1 MSSDQ
6 YRKEQLAELV
16 EGTTGI
22 QTGRR
27 IVHATTGS
35 VIFLVITQME
45 LTTSLAVTSL
55 AVIFFVLLSSD
66 LLRLRLPQLNILF
79 FRIFQLLVSPRESQK
94 IASSTWYILGAL
106 IAILLFP
113 LPAALSGILVLAYA
127 DPTASYFGRRWGRHP
142 FLGGT
147 VEGTLAF
154 LTVAALILSIRHPLY
169 ISIPSAFLIAI
180 VERVAWPVDDN
191 LILAP
196 ACAGILTLSDL
207 LV

>member
-1 MSSDQ
+1 MSSYQ
-6 YRKEQLAELV
+6 HRKEQLAELV

-27 IVHATTGS
+27 IVHATTGT
-35 VIFLVITQME
+35 VIFLAITQIE
-45 LTTSLAVTSL
+45 LSKSLAVASL
-55 AVIFFVLLSSD
+55 TVIFFVLLSSD

-79 FRIFQLLVSPRESQK
+79 FRLFQLLVSPRESQK

-113 LPAALSGILVLAYA
+113 LPTALSGILVLAYA
-127 DPTASYFGRRWGRHP
+127 DPTASYFGRRWGKHP

-191 LILAP
+191 LALAP

-207 LV
+207 LI

>member
-27 IVHATTGS
+27 IVHATTGT
-35 VIFLVITQME
+35 VIFLVITQIE

>member
-1 MSSDQ
+1 M
-6 YRKEQLAELV
+6 

-27 IVHATTGS
+27 IVHATTGT
-35 VIFLVITQME
+35 VIFLVITQIE

>member
-27 IVHATTGS
+27 IVHATTGT
-35 VIFLVITQME
+35 VIFLAITQIE
-45 LTTSLAVTSL
+45 LTKSLAVTSL
-55 AVIFFVLLSSD
+55 TVIFLALLSSD

-79 FRIFQLLVSPRESQK
+79 FRVFQLLVSPRESQK
-94 IASSTWYILGAL
+94 IASSTSYILCAL
-106 IAILLFP
+106 LAILLFP

-127 DPTASYFGRRWGRHP
+127 DPTASYFGRRWGKHP

-154 LTVAALILSIRHPLY
+154 LTVAVLILSIRHPPY

-191 LILAP
+191 LALAP

-207 LV
+207 LI

>member
-6 YRKEQLAELV
+6 HRKEQLAELV

-27 IVHATTGS
+27 IVHATTGT
-35 VIFLVITQME
+35 VIFLAITQIE
-45 LTTSLAVTSL
+45 LSKSLAVASL
-55 AVIFFVLLSSD
+55 TVIFFVLLTSD

-79 FRIFQLLVSPRESQK
+79 FRLFQLLVSPRESQK

-113 LPAALSGILVLAYA
+113 LPTALSGILVLAYA
-127 DPTASYFGRRWGRHP
+127 DPTASYFGRRWGKHP

-191 LILAP
+191 LALAP

-207 LV
+207 LI

>member
-6 YRKEQLAELV
+6 HRKEQLAELV

-27 IVHATTGS
+27 IVHATTGT
-35 VIFLVITQME
+35 VIFLAITQIE
-45 LTTSLAVTSL
+45 LSKSLAVASL
-55 AVIFFVLLSSD
+55 TVIFFVLLSSD

-79 FRIFQLLVSPRESQK
+79 FRLFQLLVSPRESQK

-113 LPAALSGILVLAYA
+113 LPTALSGILVLAYA
-127 DPTASYFGRRWGRHP
+127 DPTASYFGRRWGKHP

-191 LILAP
+191 LALAP

-207 LV
+207 LI

>member
-1 MSSDQ
+1 
-6 YRKEQLAELV
+6 V

-27 IVHATTGS
+27 IVHATTGT

>member
-27 IVHATTGS
+27 IVHATTGT

-127 DPTASYFGRRWGRHP
+127 DPTASYFGRRWGKHP